1 MIIPG
6 VHPFG
11 PVGPVWWGVCNTPLH
26 GYDHSG
32 HRPAPWYGY
41 SGPWSPPGGA
51 YAIRPYTGTHLNE
64 PTGRKAP
71 TNQHQTGPRAHHIN
85 IINHKNKMKTKAFTL
100 ILALAMLGL
109 MAVINPAA
117 AQDIR
122 LSGSVAY
129 VVKSDGNVYN
139 GSNSQIGQFRGNT
152 LHNRGGASVGEIRG
166 NSIYRG
172 GSSVGEVRSG
182 TVYNRS
188 GQSIGEIKNGTIYN
202 ASHSSIGSY
211 SNVDPTRV
219 AALVFFKLLN

>member
-1 MIIPG
+1 MII
-6 VHPFG
+6 
-11 PVGPVWWGVCNTPLH
+11 L
-26 GYDHSG
+26 GYV
-32 HRPAPWYGY
+32 Y
-41 SGPWSPPGGA
+41 SPRAGAPGGA
-51 YAIRPYTGTHLNE
+51 YAIRPYTGTIIRAIGPPRDTVIRAIGPPGGAYSIRPYTGTRLNK
-64 PTGRKAP
+64 PTGRKAQ

-85 IINHKNKMKTKAFTL
+85 IINPKNKMKTKAFTL

-109 MAVINPAA
+109 MAVIHPAA

>member
-1 MIIPG
+1 MSHAGYPANLAG
-6 VHPFG
+6 VP
-11 PVGPVWWGVCNTPLH
+11 
-26 GYDHSG
+26 D
-32 HRPAPWYGY
+32 APHY
-41 SGPWSPPGGA
+41 
-51 YAIRPYTGTHLNE
+51 
-64 PTGRKAP
+64 
-71 TNQHQTGPRAHHIN
+71 IN
-85 IINHKNKMKTKAFTL
+85 IINPKNKMKTKAFTL

-139 GSNSQIGQFRGNT
+139 GSNSQIGQF
-152 LHNRGGASVGEIRG
+152 RG

>member
-1 MIIPG
+1 MPPRTCFRPVPG
-6 VHPFG
+6 RLE
-11 PVGPVWWGVCNTPLH
+11 GVCDTPLH
-26 GYDHSG
+26 GYPHQQTNNSTRHSPQQTNNSPG
-32 HRPAPWYGY
+32 LRP
-41 SGPWSPPGGA
+41 
-51 YAIRPYTGTHLNE
+51 
-64 PTGRKAP
+64 
-71 TNQHQTGPRAHHIN
+71 QHIN
-85 IINHKNKMKTKAFTL
+85 IINPKNKMKTKAFTL

-152 LHNRGGASVGEIRG
+152 LYNRGGSSVGEIRG

>member
-1 MIIPG
+1 
-6 VHPFG
+6 
-11 PVGPVWWGVCNTPLH
+11 
-26 GYDHSG
+26 
-32 HRPAPWYGY
+32 
-41 SGPWSPPGGA
+41 
-51 YAIRPYTGTHLNE
+51 
-64 PTGRKAP
+64 
-71 TNQHQTGPRAHHIN
+71 
-85 IINHKNKMKTKAFTL
+85 MKTKAFTL

-122 LSGSVAY
+122 ISGSVAY

-152 LHNRGGASVGEIRG
+152 LHNRSGASVGEIRG

>member
-1 MIIPG
+1 M
-6 VHPFG
+6 
-11 PVGPVWWGVCNTPLH
+11 
-26 GYDHSG
+26 
-32 HRPAPWYGY
+32 
-41 SGPWSPPGGA
+41 
-51 YAIRPYTGTHLNE
+51 
-64 PTGRKAP
+64 KA
-71 TNQHQTGPRAHHIN
+71 
-85 IINHKNKMKTKAFTL
+85 KAFTL

-109 MAVINPAA
+109 MAVIHPAA

-139 GSNSQIGQFRGNT
+139 GSNSQI
-152 LHNRGGASVGEIRG
+152 GEIRG

>member
-1 MIIPG
+1 M
-6 VHPFG
+6 
-11 PVGPVWWGVCNTPLH
+11 
-26 GYDHSG
+26 
-32 HRPAPWYGY
+32 
-41 SGPWSPPGGA
+41 
-51 YAIRPYTGTHLNE
+51 
-64 PTGRKAP
+64 KA
-71 TNQHQTGPRAHHIN
+71 
-85 IINHKNKMKTKAFTL
+85 KAFTL

-109 MAVINPAA
+109 MAVIHPAT

-152 LHNRGGASVGEIRG
+152 LHNRGGA
-166 NSIYRG
+166 
-172 GSSVGEVRSG
+172 SVGEVRSG

>member
-6 VHPFG
+6 DVF
-11 PVGPVWWGVCNTPLH
+11 
-26 GYDHSG
+26 
-32 HRPAPWYGY
+32 
-41 SGPWSPPGGA
+41 SPRTGAPGGA
-51 YAIRPYTGTHLNE
+51 YAIRPYTGTRLNK

-71 TNQHQTGPRAHHIN
+71 TPQQFNRGAASQHIN
-85 IINHKNKMKTKAFTL
+85 IINPKNKMKTKAFTL

>member
-1 MIIPG
+1 
-6 VHPFG
+6 
-11 PVGPVWWGVCNTPLH
+11 
-26 GYDHSG
+26 
-32 HRPAPWYGY
+32 
-41 SGPWSPPGGA
+41 
-51 YAIRPYTGTHLNE
+51 
-64 PTGRKAP
+64 
-71 TNQHQTGPRAHHIN
+71 
-85 IINHKNKMKTKAFTL
+85 MKTKAFTL

-109 MAVINPAA
+109 MAVIHPAA

-188 GQSIGEIKNGTIYN
+188 GQSIGEIKNGTIYTPHIP
-202 ASHSSIGSY
+202 ASAAIATTTRPGWPRSSSL
-211 SNVDPTRV
+211 SCST
-219 AALVFFKLLN
+219 K

>member
-1 MIIPG
+1 MHVPG
-6 VHPFG
+6 QT
-11 PVGPVWWGVCNTPLH
+11 WLASLTPPNKPTI
-26 GYDHSG
+26 
-32 HRPAPWYGY
+32 HRA
-41 SGPWSPPGGA
+41 A
-51 YAIRPYTGTHLNE
+51 RP
-64 PTGRKAP
+64 
-71 TNQHQTGPRAHHIN
+71 QHIN
-85 IINHKNKMKTKAFTL
+85 IINPKNKMKTKAFTL

-152 LHNRGGASVGEIRG
+152 LYN
-166 NSIYRG
+166 RG

-182 TVYNRS
+182 TVYNRN

-202 ASHSSIGSY
+202 ASRSSIGSY

>member
-1 MIIPG
+1 
-6 VHPFG
+6 
-11 PVGPVWWGVCNTPLH
+11 
-26 GYDHSG
+26 
-32 HRPAPWYGY
+32 
-41 SGPWSPPGGA
+41 
-51 YAIRPYTGTHLNE
+51 
-64 PTGRKAP
+64 
-71 TNQHQTGPRAHHIN
+71 
-85 IINHKNKMKTKAFTL
+85 MKTKAFTL

-152 LHNRGGASVGEIRG
+152 LHNRGG
-166 NSIYRG
+166 
-172 GSSVGEVRSG
+172 SSVGEVRSG

>member
-1 MIIPG
+1 M
-6 VHPFG
+6 
-11 PVGPVWWGVCNTPLH
+11 
-26 GYDHSG
+26 
-32 HRPAPWYGY
+32 
-41 SGPWSPPGGA
+41 
-51 YAIRPYTGTHLNE
+51 
-64 PTGRKAP
+64 KA
-71 TNQHQTGPRAHHIN
+71 
-85 IINHKNKMKTKAFTL
+85 KAFTL
-100 ILALAMLGL
+100 ILALAILGL

-152 LHNRGGASVGEIRG
+152 LYNRGGSSVGEIRG
-166 NSIYRG
+166 NSIYGRG

-202 ASHSSIGSY
+202 ASRSSIGSY

>member
-1 MIIPG
+1 M
-6 VHPFG
+6 
-11 PVGPVWWGVCNTPLH
+11 
-26 GYDHSG
+26 
-32 HRPAPWYGY
+32 
-41 SGPWSPPGGA
+41 
-51 YAIRPYTGTHLNE
+51 
-64 PTGRKAP
+64 KA
-71 TNQHQTGPRAHHIN
+71 
-85 IINHKNKMKTKAFTL
+85 KAFTL

-188 GQSIGEIKNGTIYN
+188 GQSIGEIKNGTIYH
-202 ASHSSIGSY
+202 A
-211 SNVDPTRV
+211 
-219 AALVFFKLLN
+219 

>member
-1 MIIPG
+1 M
-6 VHPFG
+6 
-11 PVGPVWWGVCNTPLH
+11 NA
-26 GYDHSG
+26 GYDHPPRTG
-32 HRPAPWYGY
+32 APGR
-41 SGPWSPPGGA
+41 A
-51 YAIRPYTGTHLNE
+51 YAIRPYTGTRLNK
-64 PTGRKAP
+64 PTGRKAQ
-71 TNQHQTGPRAHHIN
+71 TNQYQTGPRAHHIN
-85 IINHKNKMKTKAFTL
+85 IINPKNKMKTKAFTL

-109 MAVINPAA
+109 MAVIHPAA

>member
-1 MIIPG
+1 
-6 VHPFG
+6 
-11 PVGPVWWGVCNTPLH
+11 
-26 GYDHSG
+26 
-32 HRPAPWYGY
+32 
-41 SGPWSPPGGA
+41 
-51 YAIRPYTGTHLNE
+51 
-64 PTGRKAP
+64 
-71 TNQHQTGPRAHHIN
+71 
-85 IINHKNKMKTKAFTL
+85 MKTKAFTL

-109 MAVINPAA
+109 MAVIHPAT

-152 LHNRGGASVGEIRG
+152 LYNRGGSSVGEIRG
-166 NSIYRG
+166 NSIYGRG

-202 ASHSSIGSY
+202 ASRSSIGSY

>member
-1 MIIPG
+1 
-6 VHPFG
+6 
-11 PVGPVWWGVCNTPLH
+11 
-26 GYDHSG
+26 
-32 HRPAPWYGY
+32 
-41 SGPWSPPGGA
+41 
-51 YAIRPYTGTHLNE
+51 
-64 PTGRKAP
+64 
-71 TNQHQTGPRAHHIN
+71 
-85 IINHKNKMKTKAFTL
+85 MKTKAFTL

-172 GSSVGEVRSG
+172 GSSVG
-182 TVYNRS
+182 
-188 GQSIGEIKNGTIYN
+188 
-202 ASHSSIGSY
+202 
-211 SNVDPTRV
+211 
-219 AALVFFKLLN
+219 

>member
-1 MIIPG
+1 
-6 VHPFG
+6 
-11 PVGPVWWGVCNTPLH
+11 
-26 GYDHSG
+26 
-32 HRPAPWYGY
+32 
-41 SGPWSPPGGA
+41 
-51 YAIRPYTGTHLNE
+51 
-64 PTGRKAP
+64 
-71 TNQHQTGPRAHHIN
+71 
-85 IINHKNKMKTKAFTL
+85 MKTKAFTL

-152 LHNRGGASVGEIRG
+152 LYNRGGASVGG

-172 GSSVGEVRSG
+172 GCRDGEVRSG